1 MSLFLRASNS
11 FSRMAN
17 LTLYGTSY
25 TGPIVVSSA
34 SETLDHIE
42 YRRWLIENDYAAGMN
57 AKWGKITYNEVECVH
72 TLMVVRGIKAEHAF
86 YIHSPRGNLT
96 FKGCIIQ
103 DIGAQGIQIT
113 YRDPESDTPLGWQQT
128 GTHLVEGC
136 RIEKC
141 GQPRGYG
148 RAAFALTFFGRQ
160 EGGGSFPRLRWDCPA
175 VVKDTHIVHDSQG
188 QYELRGALHADN
200 RPSLHVFGG
209 STVYKGLADRHVWT
223 TGAVDE
229 VIVDGHHF
237 EASRMVDLVG
247 VKKVEF
253 TNCTTDPANP
263 VKLRVNG
270 TIVGPV
276 SQDFVWQA

>member
-11 FSRMAN
+11 FSRMVG
-17 LTLYGTSY
+17 LQLRGTSY

-34 SETLDHIE
+34 AETLSHIE
-42 YRRWLIENDYAAGMN
+42 YRRWQITNDYAAGMH
-57 AKWGKITYNEVECVH
+57 AKWAMLTYNEVECLYN
-72 TLMVVRGIKAEHAF
+72 LMYVEGIEKEHAF
-86 YIHSPRGNLT
+86 YPHSPRGNLT
-96 FKGCIIQ
+96 FKNCIIR
-103 DIGAQGIQIT
+103 DCGAQGIQIA
-113 YRDPESDTPLGWQQT
+113 YRDPESDTPMGWQQT

-148 RAAFALTFFGRQ
+148 RASFALTFFGRQ
-160 EGGGSFPRLRWDCPA
+160 EGDGSSPRKRWDCPA
-175 VVKDTHIVHDSQG
+175 VVKDTHIVHDSAG
-188 QYELRGALHADN
+188 AYELRGALHADN

-229 VIVDGHHF
+229 VVVDGHHF

-247 VKKVEF
+247 VKMVEF
-253 TNCTTDPANP
+253 RGCTTDSTNP

-276 SQDFVWQA
+276 SQDFVWSA